1 LEGGTVEV
9 LTEEMKNLV
18 SQVRLCYA
26 ATASKDGMPNV
37 SPKGSIIVVDDNT
50 LAFACM
56 MSPKTVSNLKENPKI
71 AVAVVD
77 APARKGFQFKGK
89 AVLETSGKIFEQ
101 MSARIAGMKLPP
113 LQCVARITVSEIVPI
128 PTKA

>member
-1 LEGGTVEV
+1 M
-9 LTEEMKNLV
+9 LTQDMKNLI

-37 SPKGSIIVVDDNT
+37 SPKGSIMVVDDNT
-50 LAFACM
+50 VAFACM

-77 APARKGFQFKGK
+77 AQARKGFQFKGK
-89 AVLETSGKIFEQ
+89 AVLETSGKLFDQ
-101 MSARIAGMKLPP
+101 MSARIAEMKLPP
-113 LQCVARITVSEIVPI
+113 LQCIAKITVSEISPI

>member
-1 LEGGTVEV
+1 MA

-37 SPKGSIIVVDDNT
+37 SPKGSIMVVDDNT

-71 AVAVVD
+71 AVSVVD
-77 APARKGFQFKGK
+77 TQSRKGYQFKGK

-101 MSARIAGMKLPP
+101 LSARVAGMKLPP
-113 LQCVARITVSEIVPI
+113 LQCVVKIAVSEIVPI

>member
-1 LEGGTVEV
+1 M

-37 SPKGSIIVVDDNT
+37 SPKGSIMVVDDNT

-71 AVAVVD
+71 AVSVVD
-77 APARKGFQFKGK
+77 TQARKGFQFKGK
-89 AVLETSGKIFEQ
+89 AVLETSGKLFDQ
-101 MSARIAGMKLPP
+101 MSARVAGMKLPP
-113 LQCVARITVSEIVPI
+113 LQCIAKITVSEISPI

>member
-1 LEGGTVEV
+1 MVAV
-9 LTEEMKNLV
+9 LTEEMKSLI

-26 ATASKDGMPNV
+26 ATASKDGTPNV
-37 SPKGSIIVVDDNT
+37 SPKGSIMVVDDKA

-77 APARKGFQFKGK
+77 PQARKGLQFKGK

-101 MSARIAGMKLPP
+101 MSARVAGMKLPP
-113 LQCVARITVSEIVPI
+113 LQCVVMISVSEVIPI

>member
-1 LEGGTVEV
+1 V

-37 SPKGSIIVVDDNT
+37 SPKGSIMVVDDNT

-71 AVAVVD
+71 AVSVVD
-77 APARKGFQFKGK
+77 TQARKGFQFKGK
-89 AVLETSGKIFEQ
+89 AVLETSGKLFDQ
-101 MSARIAGMKLPP
+101 MSARVAGMKLPP
-113 LQCVARITVSEIVPI
+113 LQCIAKITVSEISPI

>member
-1 LEGGTVEV
+1 M
-9 LTEEMKNLV
+9 LTQDMKNLIN
-18 SQVRLCYA
+18 QVRLCYA

-37 SPKGSIIVVDDNT
+37 SPKGSIMVVDDNT

-77 APARKGFQFKGK
+77 AQARKGFQFKGK
-89 AVLETSGKIFEQ
+89 AVLETSGKLFDQ
-101 MSARIAGMKLPP
+101 MSARIAEMKLPP
-113 LQCVARITVSEIVPI
+113 LQCIAKITVSEISPI

>member
-1 LEGGTVEV
+1 M
-9 LTEEMKNLV
+9 LTEEMKNLI

-37 SPKGSIIVVDDNT
+37 SPKGSIMVVDDKT

-77 APARKGFQFKGK
+77 AQARKGFQFKGK

-101 MSARIAGMKLPP
+101 MSARVAGMKLPP
-113 LQCVARITVSEIVPI
+113 LQCVVRIAVSEVIPI
-128 PTKA
+128 PTKV

>member
-1 LEGGTVEV
+1 
-9 LTEEMKNLV
+9 MKNLV
-18 SQVRLCYA
+18 GQVRLCYA

-37 SPKGSIIVVDDNT
+37 SPKGSIMVVDDNT

-71 AVAVVD
+71 AVSVVD
-77 APARKGFQFKGK
+77 TQARKGFQFKGK
-89 AVLETSGKIFEQ
+89 AVLETSGKLFDQ
-101 MSARIAGMKLPP
+101 MSARVAGMKLPP
-113 LQCVARITVSEIVPI
+113 LQCIAKITVSEISPI

>member
-1 LEGGTVEV
+1 MA

-26 ATASKDGMPNV
+26 ATAGKDGMPNV
-37 SPKGSIIVVDDNT
+37 SPKGSIMVVDDNT

-71 AVAVVD
+71 AVSVVD
-77 APARKGFQFKGK
+77 TQSRKGYQFKGK
-89 AVLETSGKIFEQ
+89 AVLETSGKLSEQ
-101 MSARIAGMKLPP
+101 LTARLAGVKLPP
-113 LQCVARITVSEIVPI
+113 LQCVAKVTVSEVVSI
-128 PTKA
+128 PTKV

>member
-1 LEGGTVEV
+1 V
-9 LTEEMKNLV
+9 LTEEMKNLI

-37 SPKGSIIVVDDNT
+37 SPKGSIMVVDDKT

-77 APARKGFQFKGK
+77 AQARKGFQFKGK

-101 MSARIAGMKLPP
+101 MSARVAGMKLPP
-113 LQCVARITVSEIVPI
+113 LQCVVRIAVSEVIPI
-128 PTKA
+128 PTKV